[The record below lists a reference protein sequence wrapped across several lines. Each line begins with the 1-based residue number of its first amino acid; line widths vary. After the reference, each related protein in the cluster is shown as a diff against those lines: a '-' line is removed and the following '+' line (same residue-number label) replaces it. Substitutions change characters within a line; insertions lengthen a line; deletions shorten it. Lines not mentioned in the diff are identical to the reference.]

1 MKVNAEFKP
10 HWWSK
15 TLIGVFLGL
24 LLAYGFVANFAWFGP
39 HGIEGQDKVQFNMWI
54 VSPLWLTF
62 LSLVYLF
69 SNRRNA
75 FVYFCGANGVVYSVY
90 FLLWSLQ

>member
-1 MKVNAEFKP
+1 MKADTHFKS

-15 TLIGVFLGL
+15 TLIGVFFGL
-24 LLAYGFVANFAWFGP
+24 LLAYGLVAIFAWFGP
-39 HGIEGQDKVQFNMWI
+39 HGIEGKDKVQFNMWV

-69 SNRRNA
+69 TNRRNA
-75 FVYFCGANGVVYSVY
+75 LLYFGGANGLVYSMY